1 MTDAGGPAELLDE
14 RPDLADP
21 LEAVLAVDDHE
32 DTWSFDD
39 VPVDSG
45 PFGELVSRGV
55 VESAGDDY
63 RVADPAAARAALNGD
78 AGAVTTDAE
87 DASGRAAPSFEL
99 PTTTIDRTS
108 AAIVAAAIAFVGLVR
123 AHPIQSV
130 YRDGNVVLS
139 GNDPYYYR
147 YWVEQALAPGESILD
162 LSALAT
168 LPNAVQKG
176 EPLTVAT
183 LWWVSELL
191 GGTPDVAGH
200 VLAWYPVVSAVV
212 TAAMVYL
219 VAVWVT
225 DDRRVGVAA
234 VLMFAL
240 IPGHALRTSLGFA
253 DHHAFDFP
261 WLAATALCLVA
272 LARTE
277 SQNLRAPRTWAVSA
291 ALGIAI
297 AAQTLAWEAGPLLVL
312 TVGLVVVAKALADVH
327 ASRSPLRQGV
337 PIVVGIL
344 TGAALAALVHV
355 VVGWHTQQVAFAPAL
370 LFVGAVGAL
379 LAAEAVQRTTG
390 DVRHLA
396 AVDAVGAVVG
406 FLLFRAALPEY
417 WTRLQSEL
425 DRLFRSDSIA
435 ETAGLLSP
443 DSFGFLYLFGFA
455 LALALPFMAMGA
467 WRAVDD
473 DRWLV
478 ASVYGWYFFLLA
490 TFQVRF
496 VGELAAF
503 AAVFAGYG
511 FVWVAAWIDAAGP
524 IGDRVERLRLP
535 NRTQL
540 GTLVLLFV
548 LVASLGI
555 VQVPVKTSQVTITDD
570 TYHTSQFLAEHSAD
584 LGQAYPDN
592 YVLSEWGQNR
602 HYNYFV
608 SGESRSYGYAQSN
621 YDRFIRSPNPDESY
635 DRLEGRVGYV
645 VLDPTRNIGVRTAH
659 SRLTETYGSATDTR
673 PGLAHYRALYVAPGE
688 SRVAYAV
695 VPGAT
700 VTGNASANATVSLA
714 TDVSLPN
721 AEFTYERQTTAN
733 ADGTY
738 SVPVAHPGTYRVVA
752 DGETREVTV
761 SESAVR
767 NGTTVSGSRAE

>member
-1 MTDAGGPAELLDE
+1 MTDAGGAAELLEE

-21 LEAVLAVDDHE
+21 LEAVLAVDDRE
-32 DTWSFDD
+32 DAWSFDD

-63 RVADPAAARAALNGD
+63 CVADPAAARAALNGD
-78 AGAVTTDAE
+78 L
-87 DASGRAAPSFEL
+87 DASSTATDSEDNQTFSVPSLAL
-99 PTTTIDRTS
+99 PTIDRTT
-108 AAIVAAAIAFVGLVR
+108 AAIIAAAIAFVGLVR

-147 YWVEQALAPGESILD
+147 YWVEQALASGESVLD

-168 LPNAVQKG
+168 LPDAVQKG

-191 GGTPDVAGH
+191 GGTPDIAGH

-212 TAAMVYL
+212 TAGMVYL

-225 DDRRVGVAA
+225 EDRRVGVAA
-234 VLMFAL
+234 VLVFAL

-261 WLAATALCLVA
+261 WLAATTLCLVA
-272 LARTE
+272 LVRSE
-277 SQNLRAPRTWAVSA
+277 SPNLRAPRTWALSA

-297 AAQTLAWEAGPLLVL
+297 AAQVLAWEAGPLLIL
-312 TVGLVVVAKALADVH
+312 AVGLVVVAKALADVH
-327 ASRSPLRQGV
+327 TGRSPLRQAAPV
-337 PIVVGIL
+337 AVGAL
-344 TGAALAALVHV
+344 VGAALAALVHV

-370 LFVGAVGAL
+370 LFAGTIGAL
-379 LAAEAVQRTTG
+379 LAAEVVHRTTG
-390 DVRHLA
+390 DIRHLA

-406 FLLFRAALPEY
+406 FLIFRALLPEY
-417 WTRLQSEL
+417 WTRLQTEL
-425 DRLFRSDSIA
+425 DRLFRSDNIA

-467 WRAVDD
+467 WRALED

-511 FVWVAAWIDAAGP
+511 FVWVAAWIDAASP
-524 IGDRVERLRLP
+524 ISERVERLRLP
-535 NRTQL
+535 DRTQL

-570 TYHTSQFLAEHSAD
+570 TYHTSQFLAERSAD
-584 LGQAYPDN
+584 RGQEYPDN

-608 SGESRSYGYAQSN
+608 SGESRSYGYAESN
-621 YDRFIRSPNPDESY
+621 YDRFIRSSNPDESY
-635 DRLEGRVGYV
+635 DRFEGRVGYV
-645 VLDPTRNIGVRTAH
+645 VLETGRSTSGQGTTYQQ
-659 SRLTETYGSATDTR
+659 LTETYGSRTDET
-673 PGLAHYRALYVAPGE
+673 PGLAHYRALYLAPGE

-700 VTGNASANATVSLA
+700 VTGNASVNATVSLA
-714 TDVSLPN
+714 TDVAIPN

-738 SVPVAHPGTYRVVA
+738 SVAVANPGTYQVQI

-761 SESAVR
+761 NESAVR
-767 NGTTVSGSRAE
+767 NGSSVEG